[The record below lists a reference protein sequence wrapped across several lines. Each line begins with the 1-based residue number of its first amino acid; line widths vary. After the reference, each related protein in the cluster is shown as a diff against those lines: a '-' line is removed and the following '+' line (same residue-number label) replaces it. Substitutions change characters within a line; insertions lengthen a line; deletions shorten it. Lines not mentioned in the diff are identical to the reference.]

1 LAAARRHPESLK
13 MNTNRPIVPLKFPGV
28 VVASAATPTLADVM
42 TRLSQVQQNQSQIW
56 KGVQSMLVNQILL
69 AELLA
74 GLFVATTPPT
84 AAAYQNVRS
93 LCQTAVQD
101 IERIANKAI

>member
-42 TRLSQVQQNQSQIW
+42 TRLSQVQQNQAQIW
-56 KGVQSMLVNQILL
+56 KGVQSMLVDQILL
-69 AELLA
+69 ADMLA
-74 GLFVATTPPT
+74 GLFVATTPPNT
-84 AAAYQNVRS
+84 AAYQSVLSICQRS
-93 LCQTAVQD
+93 AQN